1 VVDDNDDPLKVTS
14 AKLTALGYRVDCAR
28 NGAEAIEI
36 FRRGQQFGLLLSDV
50 VMPNGMNGV
59 ELARE
64 ARRLNESIGVRGR
77 CAGTTSSR
85 RRVSDHR
92 QTVPPRRL
100 GAASAFDPARNV
112 IIRSSSR
119 PLPAHACPVVAK
131 DARRTSS
138 LGHVFSHARLSD
150 RDAEFQKLSMHPRRS
165 PRGVTTLISRISLR
179 ISGGTGGRPPRGR
192 DFQHQ
197 YKREPARCHLMTVAG
212 LIIASASR
220 TQRKRR

>member
-50 VMPNGMNGV
+50 VMPNGMNGA

-165 PRGVTTLISRISLR
+165 PRGGDDAHLADQSAHFRRNWWPATTRS
-179 ISGGTGGRPPRGR
+179 
-192 DFQHQ
+192 
-197 YKREPARCHLMTVAG
+197 
-212 LIIASASR
+212 
-220 TQRKRR
+220 